1 VSVTALHRGDR
12 DSVVIDLFHPSSAG
26 HLVIQ
31 AVTVVAIKP
40 VHYCALLV
48 EMTVDEQEFD

>member
-12 DSVVIDLFHPSSAG
+12 GSVVIDLFHPSSAG

-40 VHYCALLV
+40 VHYSALLV
-48 EMTVDEQEFD
+48 EMTADGQEFD